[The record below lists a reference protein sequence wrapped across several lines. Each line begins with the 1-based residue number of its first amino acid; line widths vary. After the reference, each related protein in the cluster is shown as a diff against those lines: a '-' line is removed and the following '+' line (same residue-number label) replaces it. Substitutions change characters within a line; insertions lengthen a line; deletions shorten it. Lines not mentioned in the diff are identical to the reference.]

1 MMAPMS
7 RRSLYISSL
16 LVVCLTPAGAR
27 AATPGI
33 AQRTV
38 IVSAERLLGLAA
50 MHTSQDIPGGELNV
64 NQVNQTRVG
73 LTMSP
78 SLENTNIY
86 AVPRL
91 ALDLT
96 PIDGLTLGGA
106 LGFAAGD
113 SDASA
118 SMTAFLVAPRV
129 GYVLG
134 LSHVINL
141 WLRAGLT
148 YFNITNSN
156 DPDTRSDT
164 RWGMSLNIEPTLMI
178 APFDHVAFT
187 GGLVLDLPVAGKRST
202 ERRVGNITTTTSV
215 GFLMRNIGLALGMV
229 VSF

>member
-1 MMAPMS
+1 MMGPMS

-16 LVVCLTPAGAR
+16 LVVVCLTPAGAR

-38 IVSAERLLGLAA
+38 MISAERLLGLTA
-50 MHTSQDIPGGELNV
+50 MHTSQDIPGGELNI
-64 NQVNQTRVG
+64 NQTRVG
-73 LTMSP
+73 LTMAP
-78 SLENTNIY
+78 TLANPNIY

-113 SDASA
+113 FDAST

-134 LSHVINL
+134 LSHVVNL
-141 WLRAGLT
+141 WLRAGFT
-148 YFNITNSN
+148 YFNITHTN

-164 RWGMSLNIEPTLMI
+164 LWGMSLNVEPTLMI
-178 APFDHVAFT
+178 APFDHIAFT
-187 GGLVLDLPVAGKRST
+187 AGLVMDLPVAGKQST
-202 ERRVGNITTTTSV
+202 ERKVGNITTTTSV
-215 GFLMRNIGLALGMV
+215 GFQVRNIGLAVGMV

>member
-1 MMAPMS
+1 MMALML

-16 LVVCLTPAGAR
+16 LVVSLAPAGAR

-38 IVSAERLLGLAA
+38 MVSAERFLGLTA
-50 MHTSQDIPGGELNV
+50 MHTSQDIPGGELNI
-64 NQVNQTRVG
+64 NQTRLG
-73 LTMSP
+73 LTMAPTLSNP
-78 SLENTNIY
+78 NIY

-91 ALDLT
+91 ALDFT

-113 SDASA
+113 FDAST

-134 LSHVINL
+134 LSHLLNL
-141 WLRAGLT
+141 WLRGGLT
-148 YFNITNSN
+148 YFNITTSN

-164 RWGMSLNIEPTLMI
+164 LWGMSLNLEPTLMI

-187 GGLVLDLPVAGKRST
+187 GGLVLDLPVAGRQST
-202 ERRVGNITTTTSV
+202 ERQVGNITTTTSV
-215 GFLMRNIGLALGMV
+215 GLRVRNIGLALGV
-229 VSF
+229 VISF

>member
-1 MMAPMS
+1 MMGPML

-16 LVVCLTPAGAR
+16 LVVVCLTPAGAR

-38 IVSAERLLGLAA
+38 MISAERLLGLTA
-50 MHTSQDIPGGELNV
+50 MRTSQDIPGGELNI
-64 NQVNQTRVG
+64 NQTRVG
-73 LTMSP
+73 LTMAP
-78 SLENTNIY
+78 TLANPNIY

-96 PIDGLTLGGA
+96 PIDGLTIGGA

-113 SDASA
+113 FDAST

-141 WLRAGLT
+141 WLRAGFT
-148 YFNITNSN
+148 YFNITTTN

-164 RWGMSLNIEPTLMI
+164 LWGMSLNVEPTLMI

-187 GGLVLDLPVAGKRST
+187 AGLALDLPVAGKQST
-202 ERRVGNITTTTSV
+202 ERKVGNITTTTSV
-215 GFLMRNIGLALGMV
+215 GFLVRNLGLAVGMV